1 MKDNLQIHPQQKD
14 EITLK
19 ELILKG
25 SEWFRYLKSKW
36 LIIGMVS
43 LLGAALGFW
52 YATKQRPIYTA
63 SLSFALEEEGAGA
76 SAAMGLA
83 SQLGIDIGGTSSGGA
98 FKGANVLE
106 IFKSR
111 LMIQKALLEPV
122 SLENNK
128 QSLAELYIEANE
140 WRKAWKKK
148 ANLRKLE
155 FPVHASQLTRTQD
168 SILGLIYEKLI
179 KSELTVGQKDKKN
192 SIINVDVKS
201 KDELFAKQ
209 FTETLAV
216 IVSDF
221 YVETKSKKAKQNLA
235 ILERQR
241 DSIRVALNSSLT
253 GVAVSNDE
261 VFGLNPALNVRR
273 VPGIKKE
280 VDVQANSAIL
290 TELVKQTELARI
302 NLRKETPLIQVI
314 DKPILPLKKEKFGKL
329 KGLVI
334 GGLLAAFLV
343 TGLLIGR
350 KLLKGVMS
358 EL

>member
-1 MKDNLQIHPQQKD
+1 MSEQTQEVAKD

-25 SEWFRYLKSKW
+25 KEWFRYLRSKW
-36 LIIGMVS
+36 LIIGSVS
-43 LLGAALGFW
+43 ILGAALGFW
-52 YATKQRPIYTA
+52 YATTQKPVYTA
-63 SLSFALEEEGAGA
+63 SLSFALEEEGVGA

-83 SQLGIDIGGTSSGGA
+83 SQLGLDIGGATSGGA

-122 SLENNK
+122 SFDNNK
-128 QSLAELYIEANE
+128 QSLADLYIQANE
-140 WRKAWKKK
+140 WRKGWNDKK
-148 ANLRKLE
+148 NLKNVQ
-155 FPVHASQLTRTQD
+155 FPVHASNLSRTQD
-168 SILGLIYEKLI
+168 SVLGLIHEVLLKKELI
-179 KSELTVGQKDKKN
+179 VGQKDKKN
-192 SIINVDVKS
+192 SVINVEIATKS
-201 KDELFAKQ
+201 EVFSKQ

-221 YVETKSKKAKQNLA
+221 YIETKSKKAKQNLA
-235 ILERQR
+235 ILEHQR
-241 DSIRVALNSSLT
+241 DSIRAALNSSLT

-280 VDVQANSAIL
+280 VDVQANTAIL

-302 NLRKETPLIQVI
+302 NVRKETPLIQVI
-314 DKPILPLKKEKFGKL
+314 DKPILPLKKENFGKV
-329 KGLVI
+329 KGLLS
-334 GGLLAAFLV
+334 GGFLAAFLV
-343 TGLLIGR
+343 TGVLIGR
-350 KLLKGVMS
+350 KVLKGVMS
-358 EL
+358 

>member
-1 MKDNLQIHPQQKD
+1 MSEQLQEVAKD

-25 SEWFRYLKSKW
+25 KEWFRYLKSKW
-36 LIIGMVS
+36 LIIGLVAI
-43 LLGAALGFW
+43 LGAALGFW
-52 YATKQRPIYTA
+52 YATKQKPVYTA

-83 SQLGIDIGGTSSGGA
+83 SQLGLDIGGASSGGA

-122 SLENNK
+122 SLDNKK
-128 QSLAELYIEANE
+128 QSLADLYIQAND
-140 WRKAWKKK
+140 WREKWTEKKK
-148 ANLRKLE
+148 LKNIQ
-155 FPVHASQLTRTQD
+155 FPVHAVNLSRTQD
-168 SILGLIYEKLI
+168 SILGLIHEVLLK
-179 KSELTVGQKDKKN
+179 KELSVGQKDKKN
-192 SIINVDVKS
+192 SVINVEITTKS
-201 KDELFAKQ
+201 EAFSKQ

-221 YVETKSKKAKQNLA
+221 YIDTKSKKAKQNLA
-235 ILERQR
+235 ILEHQR

-280 VDVQANSAIL
+280 VDVQANTAIL

-302 NLRKETPLIQVI
+302 NVRKETPLIQVI

-329 KGLVI
+329 KGILI
-334 GGLLAAFLV
+334 GGFLAAFLV
-343 TGLLIGR
+343 TGVLIGR
-350 KLLKGVMS
+350 KVLKGVMS
-358 EL
+358 

>member
-1 MKDNLQIHPQQKD
+1 MTDNLQIHPQQKD

-19 ELILKG
+19 EMILKG

-36 LIIGMVS
+36 LIIALVA
-43 LLGAALGFW
+43 LVGAALGFW
-52 YATKQRPIYTA
+52 YATNQKPIYTA
-63 SLSFALEEEGAGA
+63 SLSFALEEEGGGA
-76 SAAMGLA
+76 SAAAGLA
-83 SQLGIDIGGTSSGGA
+83 SQLGLDIGGASSGGA

-111 LMIQKALLEPV
+111 LIIQKALLEPV

-128 QSLAELYIEANE
+128 QSLADLYIQANE
-140 WRKAWKKK
+140 WRKGWKEKK
-148 ANLRKLE
+148 NLKNIQ
-155 FPVHASQLTRTQD
+155 FPVHVSNRSRIQD
-168 SILGLIYEKLI
+168 SILGAIYDKLI

-192 SIINVDVKS
+192 SIINVDIKS

-221 YVETKSKKAKQNLA
+221 YVETKSKKAKDNLA

-241 DSIRVALNSSLT
+241 DSIRAALNSSLT

-280 VDVQANSAIL
+280 VDVQANTAIL

-302 NLRKETPLIQVI
+302 NVRKETPLIQVI
-314 DKPILPLKKEKFGKL
+314 DKPILPLKKEKLGRM
-329 KGLVI
+329 KGLAI
-334 GGLLAAFLV
+334 GGFLAAFLMIGV
-343 TGLLIGR
+343 LIGR
-350 KLLKGVMS
+350 KILKGVMS
-358 EL
+358 

>member
-36 LIIGMVS
+36 LIIGVVS

-52 YATKQRPIYTA
+52 YATKQRPIFTA

-76 SAAMGLA
+76 SAAAGLA
-83 SQLGIDIGGTSSGGA
+83 SQLGLDISGASSGGA

-122 SLENNK
+122 SQNPNK
-128 QSLAELYIEANE
+128 SLAEVYIDANE
-140 WRKAWKKK
+140 WRKAWKEKK
-148 ANLRKLE
+148 NLRNLQ
-155 FPVHASQLTRTQD
+155 FPVHATDLSRMQD
-168 SILGLIYEKLI
+168 SVLGVIYDKLI
-179 KSELTVGQKDKKN
+179 KAELTVGQKDKKN

-201 KDELFAKQ
+201 NDELFAKQ
-209 FTETLAV
+209 FTETLAD

>member
-1 MKDNLQIHPQQKD
+1 MSDNLQIQPQPKD

-25 SEWFRYLKSKW
+25 GEWFRYLKSKW
-36 LIIGMVS
+36 LIIGFVS
-43 LLGAALGFW
+43 LFGAGLGFW
-52 YATKQRPIYTA
+52 YATKQKPIYTA
-63 SLSFALEEEGAGA
+63 SLSFALEEEGAG
-76 SAAMGLA
+76 SSVAAGLA
-83 SQLGIDIGGTSSGGA
+83 SQLGIDVGGGSSGGA

-111 LMIQKALLEPV
+111 LMIQKALLEPD
-122 SLENNK
+122 SKNPK
-128 QSLAELYIEANE
+128 KSLAEVYIEAND
-140 WRKAWKKK
+140 WRKAWKKRTK
-148 ANLRKLE
+148 LRKLK
-155 FPVHASQLTRTQD
+155 FPIHATDLSRAQD
-168 SILGLIYEKLI
+168 SVLGVIYENMI

-192 SIINVDVKS
+192 SIINIDVKS

-209 FTETLAV
+209 FTETLAI

-221 YVETKSKKAKQNLA
+221 YVETKSKKAKDNLA

-350 KLLKGVMS
+350 KLLKGAMN
-358 EL
+358 

>member
-1 MKDNLQIHPQQKD
+1 METTPQKD

-19 ELILKG
+19 ELLLKTG
-25 SEWFRYLKSKW
+25 EWFRYLRSKW
-36 LIIGMVS
+36 LIIGLVS
-43 LLGAALGFW
+43 ILGAALGFW
-52 YATKQRPIYTA
+52 YATTQKPTYNA

-83 SQLGIDIGGTSSGGA
+83 SQLGLDIGGATSGGA

-122 SLENNK
+122 ANNSK
-128 QSLAELYIEANE
+128 KSLAELYIDANE
-140 WRKAWKKK
+140 WRKAWKEKK
-148 ANLRKLE
+148 SLKNIQFLVRATDL
-155 FPVHASQLTRTQD
+155 SRTQD
-168 SILGLIYEKLI
+168 SVLGVIYDNMI
-179 KSELTVGQKDKKN
+179 KAELTVGQKDKKN
-192 SIINVDVKS
+192 SIINIDVKS
-201 KDELFAKQ
+201 KDENFAKQ

-221 YVETKSKKAKQNLA
+221 YVETKSKKAKDNLA

-241 DSIRVALNSSLT
+241 DSIRAALNGSLT
-253 GVAVSNDE
+253 GVAVSNDQ

-280 VDVQANSAIL
+280 VDVQANTAIL

-302 NLRKETPLIQVI
+302 NVRKETPLIQVI
-314 DKPILPLKKEKFGKL
+314 DKPILPLKKEKFGKA
-329 KGLVI
+329 KGLVL
-334 GGLLAAFLV
+334 GGFLAAFLV
-343 TGLLIGR
+343 TGVLIGR
-350 KLLKGVMS
+350 KVFKGIMN
-358 EL
+358 

>member
-1 MKDNLQIHPQQKD
+1 METTPQKD

-19 ELILKG
+19 ELLLKTG
-25 SEWFRYLKSKW
+25 EWFRYLRSKW
-36 LIIGMVS
+36 LIIGSVS
-43 LLGAALGFW
+43 ILGAALGFW
-52 YATKQRPIYTA
+52 YATTQKPTYTA

-83 SQLGIDIGGTSSGGA
+83 SQLGLDISGATSGGA

-122 SLENNK
+122 ANNSK
-128 QSLAELYIEANE
+128 KSLAELYIDANE
-140 WRKAWKKK
+140 WRKAWKEKK
-148 ANLRKLE
+148 SLKNIQ
-155 FPVHASQLTRTQD
+155 FPVRATDLSRTQD
-168 SILGLIYEKLI
+168 SVLGVIYDNMI
-179 KSELTVGQKDKKN
+179 KAELTVGQKDKKN
-192 SIINVDVKS
+192 SIINIDIKS
-201 KDELFAKQ
+201 KDENFAKQ

-221 YVETKSKKAKQNLA
+221 YITTKSKKAKDNLA
-235 ILERQR
+235 ILEHQR
-241 DSIRVALNSSLT
+241 DSIRAALNGSLT
-253 GVAVSNDE
+253 GVAVSNDQ

-280 VDVQANSAIL
+280 VDVQANTAIL

-302 NLRKETPLIQVI
+302 NVRKETPLIQVI

-329 KGLVI
+329 KGLVL
-334 GGLLAAFLV
+334 GGFLAAFVV
-343 TGLLIGR
+343 TGVLIGR
-350 KLLKGVMS
+350 RVLKGIMS
-358 EL
+358 

>member
-1 MKDNLQIHPQQKD
+1 METTPQKD

-19 ELILKG
+19 ELLLKTG
-25 SEWFRYLKSKW
+25 EWFRYLRSKW
-36 LIIGMVS
+36 LIIGS
-43 LLGAALGFW
+43 LSILGAALGFW
-52 YATKQRPIYTA
+52 YATTQKPTYTA

-83 SQLGIDIGGTSSGGA
+83 SQLGLDIGGATSGGA

-122 SLENNK
+122 ANNSK
-128 QSLAELYIEANE
+128 KSLAELYIDANE
-140 WRKAWKKK
+140 WRKTWKEKK
-148 ANLRKLE
+148 NLKNIQ
-155 FPVHASQLTRTQD
+155 FPVHATDLSRTQD
-168 SILGLIYEKLI
+168 SVLGVIYDNMI
-179 KSELTVGQKDKKN
+179 NAELTVGQKDKKN
-192 SIINVDVKS
+192 SIINIDVKS
-201 KDELFAKQ
+201 KDEKFAKQ

-221 YVETKSKKAKQNLA
+221 YVETKSKKAKDNLA

-241 DSIRVALNSSLT
+241 DSIRAALNGSLT
-253 GVAVSNDE
+253 GVAVSNDQ

-280 VDVQANSAIL
+280 VDVQANTAIL

-302 NLRKETPLIQVI
+302 NVRKETPLIQVI
-314 DKPILPLKKEKFGKL
+314 DKPILPLKKEKFGKA
-329 KGLVI
+329 KGLVL
-334 GGLLAAFLV
+334 GGFLAAFLV
-343 TGLLIGR
+343 TGVLIGR
-350 KLLKGVMS
+350 KVLKGIMN
-358 EL
+358 

>member
-1 MKDNLQIHPQQKD
+1 MTDNLQIHPQQKD

-19 ELILKG
+19 EMILKG

-36 LIIGMVS
+36 LIIALVA
-43 LLGAALGFW
+43 LVGAALGFW
-52 YATKQRPIYTA
+52 YATNQKPIYTA
-63 SLSFALEEEGAGA
+63 SLSFALEEEGGGA
-76 SAAMGLA
+76 SAAAGLA
-83 SQLGIDIGGTSSGGA
+83 SQLGLDIGGASSGGA

-111 LMIQKALLEPV
+111 LIIQKALLEPV

-128 QSLAELYIEANE
+128 QSLADLYIQANE
-140 WRKAWKKK
+140 WRKGWKEKK
-148 ANLRKLE
+148 NLKNIQ
-155 FPVHASQLTRTQD
+155 FPVHVSNRSRIQD
-168 SILGLIYEKLI
+168 SILGAIYDKLI

-192 SIINVDVKS
+192 SIINVDIKS

-221 YVETKSKKAKQNLA
+221 YVETKSKKAKDNLA

-241 DSIRVALNSSLT
+241 DSIRAALNSSLT

-280 VDVQANSAIL
+280 VDVQANTAIL

-302 NLRKETPLIQVI
+302 NVRKETPLIQVI
-314 DKPILPLKKEKFGKL
+314 DKPILPLKKEKLGRM
-329 KGLVI
+329 KGLAI
-334 GGLLAAFLV
+334 GGFLAAFLMIGV
-343 TGLLIGR
+343 LIGR
-350 KLLKGVMS
+350 KVLKGVMS
-358 EL
+358 

>member
-1 MKDNLQIHPQQKD
+1 METTPQKD

-19 ELILKG
+19 ELLLKTG
-25 SEWFRYLKSKW
+25 EWFRYLRSKW
-36 LIIGMVS
+36 LIIGLVS
-43 LLGAALGFW
+43 ILGAALGFW
-52 YATKQRPIYTA
+52 YATTQKPTYTA

-83 SQLGIDIGGTSSGGA
+83 SQLGLDIGGATSGGA

-122 SLENNK
+122 ANNSK
-128 QSLAELYIEANE
+128 KSLAELYIDANE
-140 WRKAWKKK
+140 WRKAWKEKK
-148 ANLRKLE
+148 NLKNIQ
-155 FPVHASQLTRTQD
+155 FPVRAIDLSRTQD
-168 SILGLIYEKLI
+168 SVLGLIHEKLM
-179 KSELTVGQKDKKN
+179 KQELTVGQKDKKN
-192 SIINVDVKS
+192 SVIFVELATKS
-201 KDELFAKQ
+201 EEFSKN

-221 YVETKSKKAKQNLA
+221 YIETKSKKAKNNLS
-235 ILERQR
+235 ILQHQR
-241 DSIRVALNSSLT
+241 DSIRAALNGSLT
-253 GVAVSNDE
+253 GVAVSNDQ

-280 VDVQANSAIL
+280 VDVLANTAIL
-290 TELVKQTELARI
+290 TEMVKQTVLARI

-314 DKPILPLKKEKFGKL
+314 DKPILPLKKEKFGKG
-329 KGLVI
+329 KGLVL

-343 TGLLIGR
+343 TGVLIGR
-350 KLLKGVMS
+350 KVLKRLMN
-358 EL
+358 

>member
-1 MKDNLQIHPQQKD
+1 METTPQKD

-19 ELILKG
+19 ELLLKTG
-25 SEWFRYLKSKW
+25 EWFRYLKSKW
-36 LIIGMVS
+36 LIIGIISV
-43 LLGAALGFW
+43 LGAALGFI
-52 YATKQRPIYTA
+52 YATFQKPTYTA

-83 SQLGIDIGGTSSGGA
+83 SQLGLDIGGATSGGA

-111 LMIQKALLEPV
+111 LMIQKALLEPAA
-122 SLENNK
+122 NNSK
-128 QSLAELYIEANE
+128 KSLAELYIDANE
-140 WRKAWKKK
+140 WRKAWKEKK
-148 ANLRKLE
+148 NLKNIQ
-155 FPVHASQLTRTQD
+155 FPVHAAGLSRTQD
-168 SILGLIYEKLI
+168 SVLGVIYDNMI
-179 KSELTVGQKDKKN
+179 KAELTVGQKDKKN
-192 SIINVDVKS
+192 SIINIDVKS
-201 KDELFAKQ
+201 KDENFAKQ

-221 YVETKSKKAKQNLA
+221 YITTKSKKAKDNLA

-241 DSIRVALNSSLT
+241 DSIRAALNGSLT
-253 GVAVSNDE
+253 GVAVSNDQ

-280 VDVQANSAIL
+280 VDVQANTAIL

-314 DKPILPLKKEKFGKL
+314 DKPILPLKKEKFGKA
-329 KGLVI
+329 KGLVL
-334 GGLLAAFLV
+334 GGFLAVFLV
-343 TGLLIGR
+343 TGVLVGR
-350 KLLKGVMS
+350 KVLKSVMS
-358 EL
+358 

>member
-1 MKDNLQIHPQQKD
+1 METTPQKD

-19 ELILKG
+19 ELLHKTG
-25 SEWFRYLKSKW
+25 EWFRYLRSKW
-36 LIIGMVS
+36 LIIGSVS
-43 LLGAALGFW
+43 ILGAALGFW
-52 YATKQRPIYTA
+52 YATTQKPTYTA

-83 SQLGIDIGGTSSGGA
+83 SQLGLDIGGATSGGA

-122 SLENNK
+122 ANNSK
-128 QSLAELYIEANE
+128 KSLAELYIDANE
-140 WRKAWKKK
+140 WRKAWKEKK
-148 ANLRKLE
+148 NLKNIQ
-155 FPVHASQLTRTQD
+155 FPVRAIDLSRTQD
-168 SILGLIYEKLI
+168 SVLGLIHEKLM
-179 KSELTVGQKDKKN
+179 KQELTVGQKDKKN
-192 SIINVDVKS
+192 SVIFVELATKS
-201 KDELFAKQ
+201 EEFSKN

-221 YVETKSKKAKQNLA
+221 YIETKSKKAKNNLS
-235 ILERQR
+235 ILQHQR
-241 DSIRVALNSSLT
+241 DSIRAALNGSLT
-253 GVAVSNDE
+253 GVAVSNDQ

-280 VDVQANSAIL
+280 VDVQANTAIL

-314 DKPILPLKKEKFGKL
+314 DKPILPLKKEKFGKG
-329 KGLVI
+329 KGLVL

-343 TGLLIGR
+343 TGVLIGR
-350 KLLKGVMS
+350 KVLKRLMN
-358 EL
+358 

>member
-1 MKDNLQIHPQQKD
+1 METTPQKD
-14 EITLK
+14 EIILK
-19 ELILKG
+19 ELLLKTG
-25 SEWFRYLKSKW
+25 EWFRYLRSKW
-36 LIIGMVS
+36 LIIGLVS
-43 LLGAALGFW
+43 ILGAALGFW
-52 YATKQRPIYTA
+52 YATTQKPTYTA
-63 SLSFALEEEGAGA
+63 SLSFALEEEGVGA

-83 SQLGIDIGGTSSGGA
+83 SQLGLDISGASSGGA

-122 SLENNK
+122 SLNSK
-128 QSLAELYIEANE
+128 KSFAALYIDANE
-140 WRKAWKKK
+140 WREKWQE
-148 ANLRKLE
+148 KLE
-155 FPVHASQLTRTQD
+155 LKNIQFPVHATGLSRIQD
-168 SILGLIYEKLI
+168 SVLGVIHEKLM
-179 KSELTVGQKDKKN
+179 KKELTVGQKDKKN
-192 SIINVDVKS
+192 SVIFVELATKS
-201 KDELFAKQ
+201 EEFSKN

-221 YVETKSKKAKQNLA
+221 YIETKSKKAKNNLA

-241 DSIRVALNSSLT
+241 DSIRAALNGSLT
-253 GVAVSNDE
+253 GVAVSNDQ

-280 VDVQANSAIL
+280 VDVQANTAIL

-302 NLRKETPLIQVI
+302 NVRKETPLIQVI
-314 DKPILPLKKEKFGKL
+314 DKPILPLKKEKFGKA
-329 KGLVI
+329 KGLVL

-343 TGLLIGR
+343 TGVLIGR

-358 EL
+358 